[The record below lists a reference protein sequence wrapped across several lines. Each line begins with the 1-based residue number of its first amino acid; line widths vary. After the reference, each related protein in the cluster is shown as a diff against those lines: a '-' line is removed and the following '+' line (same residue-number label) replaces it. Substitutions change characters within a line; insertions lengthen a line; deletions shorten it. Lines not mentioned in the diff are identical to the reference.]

1 MTPERQKEFEMF
13 VKAPKNGIVPK
24 GFKVTESVSGPW
36 YERPE
41 VNRRKLDDAARQFE
55 NANPDGSLRSGD
67 VRPYA
72 GGDTLSERRRKFLRS
87 FRADQGRRAAATG
100 VVQGLDNGR
109 RTQETSGPYQ
119 RGTVEGYGGD
129 GLLSFSPE
137 SSALTQYQSAGLNL
151 PVIRQVE
158 AAANAPAYNVE
169 MTNAMKNH
177 RLGAQVEIKSPE
189 DLSGYRLFRT
199 EAGSGLPLNQTAT

>member
-1 MTPERQKEFEMF
+1 MTPERQKEFEEF

-72 GGDTLSERRRKFLRS
+72 GGDTLSERRRQFLRS
-87 FRADQGRRAAATG
+87 FRADQNRTTAATR
-100 VVQGLDNGR
+100 VVQGVNNGGR
-109 RTQETSGPYQ
+109 AQETPGPYS
-119 RGTVEGYGGD
+119 RGAVEGYGGD

-137 SSALTQYQSAGLNL
+137 PNVLTQYQSAGLSL
-151 PVIRQVE
+151 PVIKQVE
-158 AAANAPAYNVE
+158 AVA
-169 MTNAMKNH
+169 
-177 RLGAQVEIKSPE
+177 
-189 DLSGYRLFRT
+189 
-199 EAGSGLPLNQTAT
+199 